1 MPVTSATERSSRLFA
16 VSNEILKSKTMMLRS
31 TPWFLLR
38 LLSYQTMASSSC
50 LELERTALLAF
61 KAGLNTTQRR
71 LASWQGLDCCTWNG
85 VSCDDAGHVVEL
97 DLRNPYDNRSRW
109 ALGGEIDPSLL
120 ALSRLKHLDLS
131 MNGFGGIPI
140 PEFIGSFTRLEYL
153 NLSGAAFGGLGTPGL
168 TLATSPASAILISV
182 LPSLITRAVRV
193 DNLHW
198 LTRLSSLKHLDLR
211 SVNLSTAADWLQAAN
226 MLPSLTVLPLTTLD
240 LLDNNFNSTLPNWLW
255 NLSSLT
261 YLDLSSN
268 GFHGPI
274 SESLGTL
281 TWLQVLALGY
291 NGLEGA
297 LPRSIKNLCSLN
309 TLRLSR
315 NGLGGEIAEIVP
327 RCMWSS
333 LRSLDLWGN
342 KLRGN
347 LTGWL
352 ENLTSLSFLDLSKNS
367 LDGPI
372 PSGIGKLS
380 SLTYLDL
387 SYNSFEGIVSEPH
400 FANLTGLKLLILSL
414 NSLILEVDP
423 SWVPPFQLQIVGFR
437 SCRLGPKFPAWLQS
451 QMSIRTL
458 DLSNTSIADAVP
470 DWFWNSSS
478 LSLTVLDLSN
488 NQITGNLPLTLELM
502 TDLYLLELSSNQL
515 EGELPRCWNEYS
527 QLLTLDL
534 ANNNLSGEIP
544 SSMGSLSRLQSLHL
558 NNNNFFGE
566 LPSSLQQ
573 CNGLTFLNLAQNK
586 FSGNLPAWIGEGLQ
600 DLVVLQLRSNMF
612 SGNIPPQLAEL
623 SKLQILDLGHNN
635 LSGSIPPSFG
645 NFSAM
650 ASTMQG
656 SISSFEYWTF
666 ANYGLYSYNESLYI
680 ITKGEEQE
688 YSKILYL
695 VKSMDLSSNSLSGE
709 IPEEIGNLLA
719 LNNLN
724 LSRNHL
730 TGKIPDRI
738 GGLQSLESL
747 DLSMNELS
755 GTIPQS
761 ISNLTS
767 LSHLNMSYNN
777 LSGRIP
783 TGYQLQTLEDPS
795 IYVGNLDL
803 CRPPI
808 SESCSSNETDH
819 GNYEEYEDDDEMLW
833 FYLSMVL
840 GFVVGF
846 WVVFGVLLLKSSWRN
861 AYFQMTDNWFDRLY
875 VPVAITIAGL
885 KKRNME
891 ENRAV
896 GVGISRGGS

>member
-193 DNLHW
+193 DNLQW
-198 LTRLSSLKHLDLR
+198 LTR
-211 SVNLSTAADWLQAAN
+211 
-226 MLPSLTVLPLTTLD
+226 PSLFSEAPRPEIGEPFYCSGLAAGSQYAAFSDSAASGSCDNWKLAINLGAYDRLASFGVELKPIGGSGTSLP
-240 LLDNNFNSTLPNWLW
+240 
-255 NLSSLT
+255 
-261 YLDLSSN
+261 
-268 GFHGPI
+268 
-274 SESLGTL
+274 
-281 TWLQVLALGY
+281 
-291 NGLEGA
+291 
-297 LPRSIKNLCSLN
+297 
-309 TLRLSR
+309 
-315 NGLGGEIAEIVP
+315 
-327 RCMWSS
+327 SS
-333 LRSLDLWGN
+333 LR
-342 KLRGN
+342 K
-347 LTGWL
+347 
-352 ENLTSLSFLDLSKNS
+352 
-367 LDGPI
+367 
-372 PSGIGKLS
+372 
-380 SLTYLDL
+380 
-387 SYNSFEGIVSEPH
+387 
-400 FANLTGLKLLILSL
+400 
-414 NSLILEVDP
+414 
-423 SWVPPFQLQIVGFR
+423 
-437 SCRLGPKFPAWLQS
+437 
-451 QMSIRTL
+451 
-458 DLSNTSIADAVP
+458 
-470 DWFWNSSS
+470 
-478 LSLTVLDLSN
+478 LDLSN
-488 NQITGNLPLTLELM
+488 NSFSGPLPPTLAASMSFDALLIPNNLINGSIPSSVCELTFLTIL
-502 TDLYLLELSSNQL
+502 DLSNNFLS
-515 EGELPRCWNEYS
+515 GELPRCWSEHS
-527 QLLTLDL
+527 DLLALDV

-544 SSMGSLSRLQSLHL
+544 SSMSSLSRLQSLHL
-558 NNNNFFGE
+558 NNNDFFGE
-566 LPSSLQQ
+566 LPSSLQE

-623 SKLQILDLGHNN
+623 GKLQILDLGHNN

-650 ASTMQG
+650 ASTLQG

-666 ANYGLYSYNESLYI
+666 GNYGLYSYNESLYI

-709 IPEEIGNLLA
+709 IHEEIGNLLA

-761 ISNLTS
+761 ISNSTS

-803 CRPPI
+803 CGPPI
-808 SESCSSNETDH
+808 SESCSSNETNH

-846 WVVFGVLLLKSSWRN
+846 WVVFGVLLLKSSWRI
-861 AYFQMTDNWFDRLY
+861 AYFRMTDNWFDRLY
-875 VPVAITIAGL
+875 VPVAITMARL
-885 KKRNME
+885 KKKNME
-891 ENRAV
+891 ENQAL
-896 GVGISRGGS
+896 GVGIRRGGS